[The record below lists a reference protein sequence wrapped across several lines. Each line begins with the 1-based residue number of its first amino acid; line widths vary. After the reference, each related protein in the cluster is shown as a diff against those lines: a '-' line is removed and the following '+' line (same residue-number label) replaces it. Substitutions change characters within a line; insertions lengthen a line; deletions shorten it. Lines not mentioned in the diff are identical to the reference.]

1 MIVVCAFCAMAP
13 SVALAGTLD
22 QQQPTASGSGLN
34 AQSTQSVAQTFTAG
48 LSGQLDQV
56 DLHLEK
62 LNNPTAP
69 LSVELRDVSGGLP
82 GSTVL
87 ASQSVPASSVPPSPA
102 AAFVSINFLAPA
114 PVAAGTQYAIV
125 AYSANVFPVGYAWSL
140 TTGNP
145 YAAGAVYFASSAPP
159 TTAWMP
165 DAGIDLAFRTYV
177 TLPTPQTPT
186 GQRAAAL
193 AKCKKKHSARK
204 RRKCRKKA
212 NLLPV

>member
-1 MIVVCAFCAMAP
+1 MAP

-22 QQQPTASGSGLN
+22 QQQPTAGGSGLN

-69 LSVELRDVSGGLP
+69 LSVELRNASGGLP

-145 YAAGAVYFASSAPP
+145 YAAGAYSQPE
-159 TTAWMP
+159 
-165 DAGIDLAFRTYV
+165 
-177 TLPTPQTPT
+177 
-186 GQRAAAL
+186 
-193 AKCKKKHSARK
+193 
-204 RRKCRKKA
+204 
-212 NLLPV
+212 LLPPLPGCQMPA